1 MQFAV
6 ASLGMDSI
14 IDPCHLAEGHWEEE
28 SERERERE
36 RETERARTKRGVK
49 KSGGASHPCA

>member
-28 SERERERE
+28 SERERE
-36 RETERARTKRGVK
+36 TERARTKRGVK